1 MNFEIFVVKN
11 KTKQLSFFAVIVWVA

>member
-1 MNFEIFVVKN
+1 MNFEIFVKN